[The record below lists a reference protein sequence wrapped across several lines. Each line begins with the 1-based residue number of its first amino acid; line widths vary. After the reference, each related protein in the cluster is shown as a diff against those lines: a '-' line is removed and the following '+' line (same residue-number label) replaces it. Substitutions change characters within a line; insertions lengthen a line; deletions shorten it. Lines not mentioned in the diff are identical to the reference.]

1 MKKLISICTGLLLL
15 NTSIFVF
22 ADDHHAVVALE
33 QANAA
38 VVYGEAGHTSNLI
51 EHAKAAL
58 EHVLAS
64 SITAKGVSK
73 NHLEA
78 AAMEL
83 EEAIDHGD
91 MGHVGAATKH
101 AKAAVK
107 HIKIGNK

>member
-1 MKKLISICTGLLLL
+1 MKKLTSICIGLLFL
-15 NTSIFVF
+15 SASVF

-38 VVYGEAGHTSNLI
+38 VVYGEAGHTSNLV

-58 EHVLAS
+58 EHALAA

-73 NHLEA
+73 NHLES

-83 EEAIDHGD
+83 EAAIEHGS

-101 AKAAVK
+101 AKAALR
-107 HIKIGNK
+107 HIKASEQ

>member
-1 MKKLISICTGLLLL
+1 MKKLTSICTGLLFL
-15 NTSIFVF
+15 SASVF

-58 EHVLAS
+58 EHALAA

-73 NHLEA
+73 NHLESA
-78 AAMEL
+78 ATEL
-83 EEAIDHGD
+83 EAAIEHGS

-101 AKAAVK
+101 AKTALR
-107 HIKIGNK
+107 HIKASSQ

>member
-1 MKKLISICTGLLLL
+1 MKKLTSLCTGLLLL
-15 NTSIFVF
+15 SVSVF

-38 VVYGEAGHTSNLI
+38 VVYGEAGHTSNLV

-58 EHVLAS
+58 EHALAA

-78 AAMEL
+78 AVTEL
-83 EEAIDHGD
+83 QESIDHGE
-91 MGHVGAATKH
+91 MGHIGAATKH
-101 AKAAVK
+101 ARAAVR